1 MKRSILIVDDDE
13 DQRRVLELLLK
24 HFGHEV
30 ITAAEG
36 TAALEKV
43 RSDKPDLI
51 LLDINMPG
59 LNGFEVCKRIKANPA
74 TPPSIAH
81 LRPTVCGSCSQT
93 LEYHHSLS
101 R

>member
-43 RSDKPDLI
+43 RIPMSRSI
-51 LLDINMPG
+51 
-59 LNGFEVCKRIKANPA
+59 A
-74 TPPSIAH
+74 TP
-81 LRPTVCGSCSQT
+81 
-93 LEYHHSLS
+93 
-101 R
+101 